1 MLARLNGILESVDA
15 ASGTGVGVVCPETHP
30 GSGVAGPLGY
40 EVMLPAAT
48 AEAMGA
54 RVGQRVSLRTFQYL
68 EQQAQGASF
77 IPRLVGFESEADE
90 RLFELLTK
98 VKGLGVKRALRAMA
112 APTGEIAAAI
122 AGGDV
127 SALKGLPEIGKKL
140 AETMIL
146 ELKDKVGSLAL
157 VAGFG
162 AEAAGGATRTGASP
176 NGAAGGTGIEGPA
189 AQQAISALVRLGE
202 DRPEAETRVRAVLK
216 EVGERAAKMTAD
228 EILAA
233 SFAVG

>member
-1 MLARLNGILESVDA
+1 MLARLTGILESVDTA
-15 ASGTGVGVVCPETHP
+15 AGTGAAVVSPEAVP

-48 AEAMGA
+48 ADALA
-54 RVGQRVSLRTFQYL
+54 SQIGQRISLRTFQYL

-77 IPRLVGFESEADE
+77 IPRLVGFASEADE

-112 APTGEIAAAI
+112 APSGEIAAAI

-127 SALKGLPEIGKKL
+127 AALKGLPEIGKKL

-146 ELKDKVGSLAL
+146 ELKDKVGALAFESGL
-157 VAGFG
+157 
-162 AEAAGGATRTGASP
+162 GGAGAGAGSKGAP
-176 NGAAGGTGIEGPA
+176 GAAGGTGIDGA
-189 AQQAISALVRLGE
+189 SAQQAVAALVRLGE
-202 DRPEAETRVRAVLK
+202 ERAEAEGRVRAVLK
-216 EVGERAAKMTAD
+216 EVGERAAKMSAD